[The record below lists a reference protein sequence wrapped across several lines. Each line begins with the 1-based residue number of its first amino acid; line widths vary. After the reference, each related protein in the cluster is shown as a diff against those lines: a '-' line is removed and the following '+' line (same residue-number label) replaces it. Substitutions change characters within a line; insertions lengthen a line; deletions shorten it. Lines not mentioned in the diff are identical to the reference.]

1 MGLRRTGQHI
11 FAVLLICQ
19 LGVSCRA
26 DSCNFEKPPLYPDG
40 APGTFSGPR
49 NLSCYRVS
57 GADYECSWQYD
68 GSEDNVTH
76 FLRCCFSGG
85 RCCYF
90 PAGRSRTVQFSE
102 QAGVPVL
109 SLVTF
114 WVESRLSNW
123 TMKSLE
129 ISLYLSE
136 WIKFKP
142 PLGDI
147 KVLRTDGQLRLDWN
161 VTDEV
166 PAEVQFRRR
175 TPTTNWTLGDCG
187 PQDNSGLG
195 VIEDIHGS
203 ISESCLC
210 PAVNV
215 AQEFQIRRRRWQLSL
230 GAPGGPWST
239 WSNSVCVPPE
249 PFPQPEVKFLVEPL
263 GQGGRR
269 RLTMQGQLLQP
280 AVPKGCVGVRSGA
293 QVKYVLRV
301 HMLSCMCQ
309 PQSRKTV
316 FLGKTLNL
324 SGAAYDLVVVT
335 RTRFGRSPYQTWHL
349 PAQELTGLRTLN
361 VSVEGN
367 VTSMHW
373 AAQAPDTTYCLE
385 WQAQGQ
391 GRNHTYCTLIAPED
405 EDPAGTVTHSWSSEP
420 ALDQEECYRITVL
433 ASKDPENPVLW
444 YTVLSS
450 YYFGGNAS
458 VAGIP
463 SHVLV
468 RNHNGNSVFVEW
480 APSRLS
486 ACPGVLTRY
495 VVRCEAEDSEWASEW
510 LVSPTKT
517 HVTLQG
523 LHSGVVYK
531 VQVRADTA
539 QLLGFWS
546 RPQRYSFEV
555 QFSRLSIIFASL
567 GSFASVLLVGSLG
580 YIGLNRAAR
589 HLCPPLPTPCA
600 STAVEFPG
608 SQGKQAWQWSSPED
622 FPEVL
627 CPRETLVVE
636 KARDTDDRAKPPQA
650 APVPVL
656 DTPRSLEAERQ
667 VHGRSEAKVLGPGKD
682 CPRSSLAHERLPL
695 LLGDVTQRASAF
707 ADLWWTQKAEE
718 PVPSTRPSGQE
729 D

>member
-1 MGLRRTGQHI
+1 MVECPRGWPRLQPRPRPLGPPPNIIGPVGQLMPDGPAPRALGIFGAEVLGASQLLVDLMGLRETSQPI
-11 FAVLLICQ
+11 FIVLLLCR

-40 APGTFSGPR
+40 ASGASGPR

-57 GADYECSWQYD
+57 GADYECSWHYD

-109 SLVTF
+109 STVTF

-136 WIKFKP
+136 WIKFNP

-147 KVLRTDGQLRLDWN
+147 KASRIDGQLRLDWN
-161 VTDEV
+161 ITEEV

-175 TPTTNWTLGDCG
+175 TPTTNWTL
-187 PQDNSGLG
+187 
-195 VIEDIHGS
+195 V
-203 ISESCLC
+203 
-210 PAVNV
+210 
-215 AQEFQIRRRRWQLSL
+215 SL
-230 GAPGGPWST
+230 FPRSKVTLAP
-239 WSNSVCVPPE
+239 
-249 PFPQPEVKFLVEPL
+249 
-263 GQGGRR
+263 R
-269 RLTMQGQLLQP
+269 RLTMQCQTPQP
-280 AVPKGCVGVRSGA
+280 AVPEGCLEVRPGA
-293 QVKYVLRV
+293 LVKHLVRV
-301 HMLSCMCQ
+301 HMLSCACQ
-309 PQSRKTV
+309 PQNRKTMSI
-316 FLGKTLNL
+316 GKPLNL
-324 SGAAYDLVVVT
+324 SGAAYNLVVLT
-335 RTRFGRSPYQTWHL
+335 RTRFGRSPYQMWHL
-349 PAQELTGLRTLN
+349 PAQELTEMRTLN

-385 WQAQGQ
+385 WQARGQ
-391 GRNHTYCTLIAPED
+391 GRNHTHCTLIAPED
-405 EDPAGTVTHSWSSEP
+405 EDTAGMVTHSWSSEP
-420 ALDQEECYRITVL
+420 ALDQEECYRVTIF

-444 YTVLSS
+444 YTALSS

-458 VAGIP
+458 AAGTP
-463 SHVLV
+463 SHVWV
-468 RNHNGNSVFVEW
+468 RNHSRNAVSVEW

-510 LVSPTKT
+510 LLPPTKT
-517 HVTLQG
+517 QVTLQG
-523 LHSGVVYK
+523 LRSGVVYK

-539 QLLGFWS
+539 RLLGSWS
-546 RPQRYSFEV
+546 RPQRFSFEV
-555 QFSRLSIIFASL
+555 QISRLSIIFASL
-567 GSFASVLLVGSLG
+567 GSFASVLLMGSLG
-580 YIGLNRAAR
+580 YIGLTRAAWR
-589 HLCPPLPTPCA
+589 LCPPLPTPRA

-608 SQGKQAWQWSSPED
+608 SQGEQAWQWRSPED
-622 FPEVL
+622 FPEGL

-636 KARDTDDRAKPPQA
+636 KARDADDGTEPPQA
-650 APVPVL
+650 APAPAP
-656 DTPRSLEAERQ
+656 DTARSLEAERREK
-667 VHGRSEAKVLGPGKD
+667 GRSEAQGLG
-682 CPRSSLAHERLPL
+682 LEHEKLPL
-695 LLGDVTQRASAF
+695 LQGAVARGASALG
-707 ADLWWTQKAEE
+707 DLWWTQKAEE
-718 PVPSTRPSGQE
+718 PGPPPRPSGQE
-729 D
+729 DRRV